1 MSAKI
6 RRAGI
11 DGNVLTA
18 AGLFVLPR
26 FLTMPGNV
34 IFILFRYVTCQHT
47 GSPRLRLGFHG
58 QRSWEQR
65 MMELG
70 KCEMG
75 KGKGA
80 YTVVLWSL
88 KKKKKRS
95 KPTLAALDKA
105 LCCRPKQ
112 PSQSQERPRRD
123 GDPR

>member
-26 FLTMPGNV
+26 FLAMPGNV

-70 KCEMG
+70 KWEMG
-75 KGKGA
+75 NGKRERGIHGGA
-80 YTVVLWSL
+80 LVAEEEEEKIKTHP
-88 KKKKKRS
+88 RS
-95 KPTLAALDKA
+95 P
-105 LCCRPKQ
+105 
-112 PSQSQERPRRD
+112 
-123 GDPR
+123 